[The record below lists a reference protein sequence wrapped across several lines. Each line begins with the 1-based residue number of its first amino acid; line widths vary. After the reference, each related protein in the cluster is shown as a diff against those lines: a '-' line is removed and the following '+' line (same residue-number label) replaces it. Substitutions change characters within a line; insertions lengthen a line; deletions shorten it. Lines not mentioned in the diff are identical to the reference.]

1 MQVQGLRY
9 ELELVP
15 PAMERELLDV
25 FEELDRQPIV
35 IRGQAAKRTAR
46 HYGLD
51 YDYESRTPMEGEPVP
66 DWLLPA
72 RALAAGFA
80 GFEPE
85 ELAEILVQRYPPG
98 STIGWHRDAPAFGTV
113 IGLSLGGFS
122 RMRFQR
128 GKGDAREVFEIGL
141 EPRSGYVLADEVRW
155 KWQHSIP
162 ATREERYSIT
172 FRTLRGGA

>member
-1 MQVQGLRY
+1 
-9 ELELVP
+9 
-15 PAMERELLDV
+15 V
-25 FEELDRQPIV
+25 FEELDWQPIV
-35 IRGQAAKRTAR
+35 IRGQAARRTAR

-72 RALAAGFA
+72 RALAAEFA
-80 GFEPE
+80 GFDPD

-98 STIGWHRDAPAFGTV
+98 STIGWHRDAPAFDAV

>member
-1 MQVQGLRY
+1 MQGLRF

-25 FEELDRQPIV
+25 FEELRWDPIV
-35 IRGQAAKRTAR
+35 IRGQAARRTAR

-51 YDYESRTPMEGEPVP
+51 YDYEARTPMPGEPVP

-72 RALAAGFA
+72 GGLAAEFA
-80 GFEPE
+80 DFEPE
-85 ELAEILVQRYPPG
+85 ELAEILVQRYPAG
-98 STIGWHRDAPAFGTV
+98 STIGWHRDAPAFDTV

-128 GKGDAREVFEIGL
+128 GKGDARELFEIGL
-141 EPRSGYVLADEVRW
+141 EPRSGYVLSGEVRW

-162 ATREERYSIT
+162 ATKEERYSIT